1 MAQVAPSKLDLECTP
16 SRDLRLVQADM
27 AWRSN
32 RREDGLDLEASKRK
46 VAALTAPRNV
56 VLVGASDRAGSW
68 AARVWR
74 NLNRY
79 QFPGPI
85 HLINPRRSE
94 IWERPCHPDFKSL
107 PEAPDHLVVLVPA
120 AGVAETLRSGA
131 AAGARS
137 ATVFSAGFGE
147 AFDASAAA
155 LGRELK
161 DVIAQTGLGVSG
173 PNCMG
178 NVCAKSRLVT
188 LTEDRPLAVRTGPV
202 ALVGQSG
209 GMMIFINAA
218 LEERGIFAEYLIT
231 SGNEAGLSVPDYVA
245 FFADQSELKVIII
258 YVEAIA
264 DPARFGAACRL
275 ARAAGKAIVAV
286 KLGGSEAG
294 RTAAMAHT
302 GSLAGSLEAFDALAA
317 ELGVIRADTLDD
329 AVEAT
334 ELIAHTGA
342 PAGRRLGAITLSGA
356 FRGLILD
363 AAERNDLVL
372 PALAPQTLE
381 RLNAVLGVGSLVGN
395 PIDGGFGVLTS
406 AENYMASIE
415 AMQADPGVD
424 LLLLQEALPRE
435 GGSARAE
442 NYIAMVEAYAA
453 AGAAAGSARK
463 PIAFVTPVSHGQTD
477 YSRALR
483 ARAPHVSFLQEANK
497 ALRAI
502 AGVARARE
510 GEQLAGT
517 SAAAGRRPTPEQ
529 AEAVARMCARASAD
543 AMALD
548 EVESKALLRAYGIA
562 TPAEEL
568 VTSQA
573 QAVSAADRIGYPVV
587 LKAVSSRLTH
597 KSDAGAV
604 ALNLAGGAAVA
615 AEYDAMARRLQPHAL
630 AGMLVCRQIRG
641 GLELVLGLHRDPE
654 IGLVVMAGAGGVLL
668 ELTADVAFC
677 VPPVSPEKARDM
689 LARTRA
695 GALIDGY
702 RGSGA
707 RDGEA
712 VVAALVG
719 LGQLAADLKDVIES
733 VDINPFVALPRGQG
747 GLALDALV
755 VLRGR

>member
-1 MAQVAPSKLDLECTP
+1 
-16 SRDLRLVQADM
+16 
-27 AWRSN
+27 
-32 RREDGLDLEASKRK
+32 
-46 VAALTAPRNV
+46 
-56 VLVGASDRAGSW
+56 
-68 AARVWR
+68 
-74 NLNRY
+74 
-79 QFPGPI
+79 
-85 HLINPRRSE
+85 
-94 IWERPCHPDFKSL
+94 
-107 PEAPDHLVVLVPA
+107 
-120 AGVAETLRSGA
+120 
-131 AAGARS
+131 
-137 ATVFSAGFGE
+137 
-147 AFDASAAA
+147 
-155 LGRELK
+155 
-161 DVIAQTGLGVSG
+161 
-173 PNCMG
+173 
-178 NVCAKSRLVT
+178 
-188 LTEDRPLAVRTGPV
+188 
-202 ALVGQSG
+202 
-209 GMMIFINAA
+209 
-218 LEERGIFAEYLIT
+218 
-231 SGNEAGLSVPDYVA
+231 VA
-245 FFADQSELKVIII
+245 FFADQPELKVIII

-264 DPARFGAACRL
+264 DPARFAAACRL

-363 AAERNDLVL
+363 AAERNDLAL
-372 PALAPQTLE
+372 PALAQQTLE

-442 NYIAMVEAYAA
+442 SYIAMVEAYAA
-453 AGAAAGSARK
+453 GGARK

-497 ALRAI
+497 ALRAV

-510 GEQLAGT
+510 GEQLAGA
-517 SAAAGRRPTPEQ
+517 SAAAKRRPTPEQ
-529 AEAVARMCARASAD
+529 AEAVARMRESASAN
-543 AMALD
+543 AIALD

-562 TPAEEL
+562 APAEAL
-568 VTSQA
+568 VMSQGD
-573 QAVSAADRIGYPVV
+573 AVSAADRIGYPVV
-587 LKAVSSRLTH
+587 LKGVCSTLTH

-604 ALNLAGGAAVA
+604 ALNLASGAAVA
-615 AEYDAMARRLQPHAL
+615 AEYEAMSRRVQPHAL
-630 AGMLVCRQIRG
+630 SGMLVCRQVRG

-654 IGLVVMAGAGGVLL
+654 MGLVVMAGAGGVLL
-668 ELTADVAFC
+668 ELTRDLAFC
-677 VPPVSPEKARDM
+677 VPPVSPEKARAM
-689 LARTRA
+689 IARTRA
-695 GALIDGY
+695 GTLMSGY
-702 RGSGA
+702 RGS
-707 RDGEA
+707 DPLDIEA

-719 LGQLAADLKDVIES
+719 LGQLAADLADVIES
-733 VDINPFVALPRGQG
+733 IDINPFVALPHGQG

-755 VLRGR
+755 VLRRR